1 MHNFISFIGS
11 IIPESVYQYF
21 VNVRVGKV
29 LVFDTLKLFLTIQVI
44 LFTYLVISY
53 LINIIFNKELFKKL
67 VVKRLFD
74 GVSVV
79 VIIFILTTQIFINLD
94 YIPGGTIET
103 YERYFSY
110 IFLIPL
116 YLNVFLILIVIMSY
130 FQVGK

>member
-1 MHNFISFIGS
+1 MLKLQSIQMGLEKFDMDTVFKYIARLLKELESFYIILFTLIFITFINPEIMHNFISFIGS

-79 VIIFILTTQIFINLD
+79 VII
-94 YIPGGTIET
+94 
-103 YERYFSY
+103 
-110 IFLIPL
+110 
-116 YLNVFLILIVIMSY
+116 
-130 FQVGK
+130 

>member
-1 MHNFISFIGS
+1 SSIKGIGSFYIILFTLIFITFTNPEIMHNFISFIGS

-74 GVSVV
+74 GV
-79 VIIFILTTQIFINLD
+79 
-94 YIPGGTIET
+94 
-103 YERYFSY
+103 
-110 IFLIPL
+110 L
-116 YLNVFLILIVIMSY
+116 YLASKKCMKWHLKMYATYQL
-130 FQVGK
+130 KLLL